1 MSGSVSY
8 GITAPLSWGLVHT
21 RLCLC
26 PPRVC
31 FPCPVWVL
39 VALWWGQWWPPPR
52 GLIPHRGLL
61 HPEPLPLWQATADP
75 CLHRRHSNTVLTQ
88 FLWSLLVCTRFCL
101 SALCISDGYEGL
113 ILNAI
118 FPLLPSF
125 WVFPFALGRGV
136 SVFGGI
142 QHSPVDGCSAA
153 IWNFGVLT
161 RENDHKSFYSTILRF
176 WWGNEDNGDLLQ
188 KVPCTHY
195 CTSTVSTPDPG
206 AGHPI
211 PHTNKHICK
220 FTCICTVKNKEIF
233 SLHTDYHI
241 ASNAICFSVAET
253 ISNWPPFLKTEQW
266 FLLGILLLPR
276 YI

>member
-1 MSGSVSY
+1 MVGSMVTSSKSAY
-8 GITAPLSWGLVHT
+8 TTPRSAA
-21 RLCLC
+21 
-26 PPRVC
+26 PRV
-31 FPCPVWVL
+31 PAPVAGHCW
-39 VALWWGQWWPPPR
+39 
-52 GLIPHRGLL
+52 
-61 HPEPLPLWQATADP
+61 PLPPQETLK
-75 CLHRRHSNTVLTQ
+75 HSSDSVPV
-88 FLWSLLVCTRFCL
+88 SLLVCTRFCL

-153 IWNFGVLT
+153 ICNFGVLT